1 MRAISS
7 ILIIVICLS
16 SCQDIP
22 SVQKPDNFIDE
33 ITMESII
40 HESVLI
46 SSARGYNIAQLKL
59 VGIQPETY
67 IYEKFEIDSL
77 TYAQNLAYY
86 TADIDMYKAMNAR
99 VLARVQVE
107 LKVNDSLETKEQK
120 EQDSLR
126 KIMVRSA
133 PKSDSLLKKQ
143 IPFRK
148 ITDSFS
154 RKSKKF

>member
-7 ILIIVICLS
+7 ILIFVICLS

-22 SVQKPDNFIDE
+22 SVQKPGNFIDE